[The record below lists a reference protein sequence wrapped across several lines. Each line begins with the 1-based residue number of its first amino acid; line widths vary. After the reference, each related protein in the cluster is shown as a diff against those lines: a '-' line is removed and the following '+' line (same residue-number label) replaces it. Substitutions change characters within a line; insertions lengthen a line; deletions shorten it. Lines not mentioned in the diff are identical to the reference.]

1 MTFLLSLSRYS
12 IRNPTVSDI
21 CDTSPCQN
29 GGSCQSFDL
38 GRQYTC
44 SCQGGWTGQDCQIA
58 PDPCRSR
65 PCRNNG
71 ECTVNTIG
79 EVDCQCTTGYS
90 GAFCEIG
97 TLPTVWH
104 ITSYIF
110 IDRIAGKYYIWQ
122 HQSICPFASLI
133 FCLFILSKTSLSD
146 AFYTN
151 CSQYVE
157 VCNYNSCLLLGLSKL
172 SDI

>member
-1 MTFLLSLSRYS
+1 MSSEFFAVESVIHPIHQDQILSSVLAPNSLNGLLCVYKAIVYNFVFPIAYMTFLLSLSRYS

-97 TLPTVWH
+97 TLPTV
-104 ITSYIF
+104 
-110 IDRIAGKYYIWQ
+110 
-122 HQSICPFASLI
+122 
-133 FCLFILSKTSLSD
+133 
-146 AFYTN
+146 
-151 CSQYVE
+151 
-157 VCNYNSCLLLGLSKL
+157 
-172 SDI
+172 